1 MTDDKGVP
9 DGEGQEKRQPLAHAG
24 MLLGQRLP
32 PEIPIGRKKGQAHGH
47 DMLLEFEGADRPP
60 VAVLLHRNPD
70 VGAVLDINPRA
81 QEEGGHIEHDDR
93 GGVGRRRPRTK
104 ALDECAR
111 RLSRRYHDGRR
122 LKRDSRQQGDR
133 QQEVNEEQDSPERSD
148 RYDLEDDVHGVAPRL
163 PILRDEAPD
172 WRRLSNG
179 SNHVT
184 MSNTSQDR
192 SVRRVFAVA
201 MPAPS
206 SRSGTTTA
214 IEGVSPRE

>member
-47 DMLLEFEGADRPP
+47 DMLFEFEGADCPP
-60 VAVLLHRNPD
+60 VAVLLHRNSD

-81 QEEGGHIEHDDR
+81 QEEGGHIEDNDR
-93 GGVGRRRPRTK
+93 GGVGRRRPWTK

-122 LKRDSRQQGDR
+122 LKRNSRQQGDR
-133 QQEVNEEQDSPERSD
+133 QQEVNEEQEPPERSD
-148 RYDLEDDVHGVAPRL
+148 RYDVEYDVHGVASATPT
-163 PILRDEAPD
+163 LRDEAPE
-172 WRRLSNG
+172 WRQLSNG
-179 SNHVT
+179 LNHVT
-184 MSNTSQDR
+184 ISNSSQDR
-192 SVRRVFAVA
+192 SVR
-201 MPAPS
+201 PLLQS
-206 SRSGTTTA
+206 LS
-214 IEGVSPRE
+214 